1 MTLPVFAG
9 GYYQLVTCGP
19 PFVKTSERFVNH
31 AFSKVG
37 TSETAK
43 EIQGALL
50 RVLVPIGLALVIG
63 GLLLLAL
70 GKDPFAYYFYVLRRG
85 LLTWG
90 GLQETLTRMAP
101 LLLIAS
107 GLIVAFR
114 AGIWNLGG
122 DGQFLLAA
130 VITAALGPALIAI
143 MGRAPTLILCMI
155 VSMGVAAIWSLVPA
169 ILKARYGVNEIV
181 TSLMMSFLGT
191 SFANVLVKLF
201 FRDPGTTVPQTRDL
215 AVEDRL
221 PRLFD
226 TTIHGGFPIAIV
238 VVILVHLLMTRTSFG
253 LKLQVV
259 GANPAA
265 AIHAGLDVGRLTIAT
280 FALSAGLIG
289 LAGSV
294 EILGVWGTLRADWNP
309 AFSLLVVPIVFLA
322 RFNGYAVIGFTLFF
336 SALMIGGESAARRVG
351 VPQHF
356 VLVLVA
362 LLLIFLALVEY
373 LDYRRRRRLVA

>member
-1 MTLPVFAG
+1 MTAEAQVAQHRAPKGDASRELIAAV
-9 GYYQLVTCGP
+9 
-19 PFVKTSERFVNH
+19 
-31 AFSKVG
+31 
-37 TSETAK
+37 
-43 EIQGALL
+43 L
-50 RVLVPIGLALVIG
+50 RVAVPVLLALVVG
-63 GLLLLAL
+63 GIILLIL
-70 GKDPFAYYFYVLRRG
+70 GKNPLAYYGYVAHRG

-90 GLQETLTRMAP
+90 GLQETFTRMSP
-101 LLLIAS
+101 LLLIGA

-130 VITAALGPALIAI
+130 VITAALGPALIGTLPQAL
-143 MGRAPTLILCMI
+143 TLIVCMI
-155 VSMGVAAIWSLVPA
+155 VSMIVAALWAVIPA
-169 ILKARYGVNEIV
+169 ILKARYGINEII

-201 FRDPGTTVPQTRDL
+201 FWDPGTTVPQTRTL
-215 AVEDRL
+215 PVEDRL

-226 TTIHGGFPIAIV
+226 TTIHCGVLIALAVIV
-238 VVILVHLLMTRTSFG
+238 LVHLMMTRTSFG

-265 AIHAGLDVGRLTIAT
+265 AIHAGLNVPWLTVAT
-280 FALSAGLIG
+280 FTLSAALIG
-289 LAGSV
+289 LGGSI
-294 EILGVWGTLRADWNP
+294 EILGVFGTVRADWNP
-309 AFSLLVVPIVFLA
+309 AFGLLVVPLVFLG

-336 SALMIGGESAARRVG
+336 SALMIGGDSAARRVG

-373 LDYRRRRRLVA
+373 LDHQRRQRIGT